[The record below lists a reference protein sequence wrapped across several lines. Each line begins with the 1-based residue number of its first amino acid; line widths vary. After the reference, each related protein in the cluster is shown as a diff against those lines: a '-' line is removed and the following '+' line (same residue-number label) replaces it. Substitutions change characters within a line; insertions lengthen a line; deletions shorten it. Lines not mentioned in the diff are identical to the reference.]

1 MEMNVLTDSR
11 ALRPIAAA
19 SRLNVQRYSCLLRRF
34 TPKVIESVK
43 ENRLALRALDEL
55 LEIEKRTPEERAMV
69 ELLGT
74 LIDQFERREYP
85 TRRSE
90 PRETLA
96 WLIEE
101 NAMRPADLAGIM
113 GGRSRVS
120 EVLSGKRRISKEQA
134 KRLADRFRVSAEL
147 FI

>member
-1 MEMNVLTDSR
+1 MMETMITKG
-11 ALRPIAAA
+11 
-19 SRLNVQRYSCLLRRF
+19 SRLNVPRYGELLLRF
-34 TPKVIESVK
+34 TPKVIETK
-43 ENRLALRALDEL
+43 RENRLAIQALREL
-55 LEIEKRTPEERAMV
+55 MAIENRSPEEDALLN
-69 ELLGT
+69 LLGT
-74 LIDQFERREYP
+74 LIDQFERKEYP

-101 NAMRPADLAGIM
+101 NGMKPAELAEVM

-120 EVLSGKRRISKEQA
+120 EVLSGKRKITKEQA
-134 KRLADRFRVSAEL
+134 KRLAERFRVSVEL